1 MDLLKITLS
10 QIFFS
15 YFHDGIIFGSGR
27 GGYLEFYGILNQ
39 LMLCSIPSRNLTF
52 DNLDIYHDIYDLYQ
66 KYLQRGQDK
75 VRGKL
80 YVEQING
87 LVSI

>member
-1 MDLLKITLS
+1 MK
-10 QIFFS
+10 
-15 YFHDGIIFGSGR
+15 
-27 GGYLEFYGILNQ
+27 FYGILNQ
-39 LMLCSIPSRNLTF
+39 LMLCNIPFRNLAF
-52 DNLDIYHDIYDLYQ
+52 DNLDIYDDIYDLYQ
-66 KYLQRGQDK
+66 KCLQRGQDK

>member
-1 MDLLKITLS
+1 
-10 QIFFS
+10 
-15 YFHDGIIFGSGR
+15 
-27 GGYLEFYGILNQ
+27 
-39 LMLCSIPSRNLTF
+39 MLCNIPSRNLAF
-52 DNLDIYHDIYDLYQ
+52 DNLDIYDDIYGLYQ

>member
-15 YFHDGIIFGSGR
+15 CFHDGIIFGSGR

-39 LMLCSIPSRNLTF
+39 LMLSNIPSRNLTF